1 MKMEKDYTKR
11 IEYLVKPFV
20 ELGLYDSPEKLLG
33 DLIKVLAKEKMK
45 AYERTIRR
53 FENKHRISFEEFTEK
68 LEGKATPELERDW
81 MEWEAAINMHNA
93 WKKASQ
99 EIGLSAT

>member
-1 MKMEKDYTKR
+1 MKMEKEYTKQ
-11 IEYLVKPFV
+11 IEHLVKPFM
-20 ELGLYDSPEKLLG
+20 ELGLYDSPERFLR

-53 FENKHRISFEEFTEK
+53 FKNKHRMSFEEFTEK

-99 EIGLSAT
+99 EIGLSAA